1 MNRILETFGLKKH
14 LNLTIK
20 MDKSEFIKF
29 LETKVKPNRI
39 FFFDIFDNEQKEF
52 YGNVNNEKFWLRKS
66 DRFFPK
72 SPFASA
78 EGIIKSSSNK
88 TELDIKLIGWN
99 WFILFWFLFMTLI
112 FGLGFNDAIR
122 SNSYGILIVFG
133 PILLMFYLFVIL
145 KIRKGVK
152 KLEHYLKSEL
162 NENKN
167 VLQQRV

>member
-1 MNRILETFGLKKH
+1 MNRILETFGLKKQ

-29 LETKVKPNRI
+29 LEPKVKPNRL

-72 SPFASA
+72 SPFARA
-78 EGIIKSSSNK
+78 EGIIKSSSDK
-88 TELDIKLIGWN
+88 TELEIKLIGWN
-99 WFILFWFLFMTLI
+99 WFILLWFLFMTLI

-122 SNSYGILIVFG
+122 TNSYGILIVFG
-133 PILLMFYLFVIL
+133 PILLMFYLFGIL

-162 NENKN
+162 EENKN
-167 VLQQRV
+167 VLQ